1 MTIIINTAIIAF
13 VVCYIVDISGAVQ
26 KANIAVFR
34 RLYGKYIDYNGWYIP
49 VVGCSRCC
57 VWWLLLF
64 YTLVFTDLNVIYSL
78 GISAFWSYISPIVT
92 LSLNRLIA
100 CFSSILEDEE
110 KYNNL

>member
-13 VVCYIVDISGAVQ
+13 VVCYIVDISGAIQ

-34 RLYGKYIDYNGWYIP
+34 RLYGKYIDYNGWNIP
-49 VVGCSRCC
+49 VISCSRCC
-57 VWWLLLF
+57 VWWILLF

-92 LSLNRLIA
+92 LLLNRLIA
-100 CFSSILEDEE
+100 CLSDLLISDTEI
-110 KYNNL
+110 

>member
-13 VVCYIVDISGAVQ
+13 VVCYIVDISGVIQ

-34 RLYGKYIDYNGWYIP
+34 RLYGKYIDYNGWNIP
-49 VVGCSRCC
+49 VISCSRCC

-64 YTLVFTDLNVIYSL
+64 YTFVFTDTNVIYSC

-92 LSLNRLIA
+92 LALNKLIV
-100 CFSSILEDEE
+100 CLSDTLQ
-110 KYNNL
+110 K